1 MSDKKNYTLAEAR
14 KDITGN
20 KSKVRAVYLVFGH
33 GENSYHTVGL
43 ECFKVGPRG
52 DVTPYALIY
61 RSLSGH
67 MAVNTYP
74 DSCITERTLI
84 DFVLPA
90 MGTFD
95 QLLIASDA
103 LERGWQ
109 P

>member
-20 KSKVRAVYLVFGH
+20 KSKVRAVYLVFGY
-33 GENSYHTVGL
+33 GEESYHTVGL
-43 ECFKVGPRG
+43 ECVQADPRG
-52 DVTPYALIY
+52 DVTPYALIH

-67 MAVNTYP
+67 MALSTYP

-84 DFVLPA
+84 EFV
-90 MGTFD
+90 MGNFD
-95 QLLIASDA
+95 RLLIISDA
-103 LERGWQ
+103 MERGWQ